1 LVKYAFNGMNQFSTI
16 LLVLPIM
23 FLFLGI
29 ALIATDLILYFS
41 GVLNLANLIMVLH
54 ISFLVIVMSIFSYV
68 VIYLLYSN
76 RKQVMNRPI
85 YLVEETSEDIKF
97 D

>member
-1 LVKYAFNGMNQFSTI
+1 
-16 LLVLPIM
+16 M
-23 FLFLGI
+23 FLFFGI